1 MVIGLLFNMKG
12 KIMKKYINHKN
23 GNIRKNKIS
32 NLEIVKEET
41 DIESTNDI
49 LIELS
54 ESQRFK
60 RGLNNYRSKD
70 NCIVED
76 FGKEYTE

>member
-12 KIMKKYINHKN
+12 KIMKKFINHKN
-23 GNIRKNKIS
+23 GNKRNNDIS
-32 NLEIVKEET
+32 NLEIVKEESNN
-41 DIESTNDI
+41 ESVTDI

-54 ESQRFK
+54 DSERLK
-60 RGLNNYRSKD
+60 RLNNYRSKN

-76 FGKEYTE
+76 SGKEYKE